1 MAKLKIR
8 PSDWILVCDGKK
20 ALILENLGTGD
31 NPNLHVRTVLGHDDP
46 RTRDLGTDAPG
57 RAFASIDSRRSA
69 MQTTD
74 WHEKAERDFL
84 RAVVE
89 YLVSAVSDGN
99 LKGLA
104 VVAPSRALGVLR
116 EASPAGLYTLVRAEV
131 AHDYTHLPVHEIER
145 RLFA

>member
-1 MAKLKIR
+1 VAKLKIR

-31 NPNLHVRTVLGHDDP
+31 SPNLHVRTVLGHDDP

-57 RAFASIDSRRSA
+57 RAFASIGNRRSA

-74 WHEKAERDFL
+74 WHEQAERDFL

-99 LKGLA
+99 LNGLA
-104 VVAPSRALGVLR
+104 VVAPPRALGVLR

-131 AHDYTHLPVHEIER
+131 GHDYTHLPVDEIER